1 MTRRQRRNKKKKKI
15 KYFLVFLWIFVCS
28 IFGYFAP
35 TIPAVKKLVE
45 IKEVNVYGTDKLKKE
60 DLKKIFASQNWFF
73 LKTDEVKNKLKNY
86 PFIKDVYVERLF
98 VGKVNLKI
106 LERKPFAILKYKNK
120 NYIIDNDGIILNR
133 EYYSKNEIKK
143 LKVYVILNDRK
154 LNKERLKEVYKIYR
168 TFKKLKIKKYIVNMS
183 QITCILD
190 DNKILVFSTEDL
202 DKSIRRAM
210 VFLKKK
216 DINQF
221 SYLNFSFDSIVVARR

>member
-1 MTRRQRRNKKKKKI
+1 MRRNRKNKKLKKI
-15 KYFLVFLWIFVCS
+15 KYFLVFLWLFICS

-60 DLKKIFASQNWFF
+60 DLKEIFSSQNWFF
-73 LKTDEVKNKLKNY
+73 LKTDEIEKKLKSY
-86 PFIKDVYVERLF
+86 PFVKEVYIERLF

-106 LERKPFAILKYKNK
+106 LERKPFAILKHKNK
-120 NYIIDNDGIILNR
+120 KYIIDNDGIILNR
-133 EYYSKNEIKK
+133 EFYNKKEIKK
-143 LKVYVILNDRK
+143 LNVYVILNDKK
-154 LNKERLKEVYKIYR
+154 LNKERLKEIYKIYKS
-168 TFKKLKIKKYIVNMS
+168 FKNLKIKKYIVNMS
-183 QITCILD
+183 QITCVLD
-190 DNKILVFSTEDL
+190 DNKVLIFSTEDL

-216 DINQF
+216 NINEF